1 LLAAYRRGRAREPFE
16 GSRLSRRS
24 DLVKH
29 RVQSGNLRL
38 VDISPDHVRAALFY
52 VIAFIVSVAVH
63 EFGHAFVADRLGD
76 RIPRLQGRLTLS
88 PLAHIDPIGTL
99 AVPILGAL
107 AGLPLFA
114 WGKPVQT
121 NPANYTRRLSM
132 RTGSMLVAAAGP
144 FMNLVLAFVGS
155 VVIVVLT
162 KAGVLPHKLQ
172 IALIGYVVLL
182 NISLMIFNMI
192 PLGPLDGAAVLA
204 GLLPPSMER
213 INELNRKYGML
224 VLLFLFLSPSMGLPG
239 LAFILRPVYA
249 LVGAWMGVFGLGVA

>member
-1 LLAAYRRGRAREPFE
+1 
-16 GSRLSRRS
+16 
-24 DLVKH
+24 
-29 RVQSGNLRL
+29 
-38 VDISPDHVRAALFY
+38 
-52 VIAFIVSVAVH
+52 
-63 EFGHAFVADRLGD
+63 
-76 RIPRLQGRLTLS
+76 
-88 PLAHIDPIGTL
+88 
-99 AVPILGAL
+99 
-107 AGLPLFA
+107 
-114 WGKPVQT
+114 
-121 NPANYTRRLSM
+121 
-132 RTGSMLVAAAGP
+132 
-144 FMNLVLAFVGS
+144 VGS